1 MTRSRWSLAL
11 FAVVLPAF
19 LALTA
24 CTRTAEIPEDPPP
37 LPVKI
42 EKAARASFQPTLAL
56 LGVVRPGKEAEVAIP
71 SAGTLSYPARF
82 RNGLSSG
89 GAVRSGEVLARLEN
103 PDTTAQLAEAKLQV
117 ESADVELARYQR
129 GFDTGVV
136 AAAQLASFKAAAA
149 LAAQRLA
156 AARQRSSG
164 LDLRSPVAGWLLVEK
179 PLAPGA
185 EVAAGTLLARVAAGG
200 PPRVEAR
207 AAAGDRGRLHEGLGV
222 RFSLPGTPGTAGRGV
237 IREISPVLEAGG
249 TVPVVAEVTEG
260 AGLPAPGEGVE
271 ADVELDLRTGAIT
284 VPEEAL
290 VVSEGGS
297 SVFVVEGGTAR
308 RHAVSTG
315 GRGGGRIEVLS
326 GVSAGDKV
334 VVGGA
339 DLLSDGAKVEAID
352 EPPAAPPSPAAPG
365 GKAGR

>member
-11 FAVVLPAF
+11 FPVAFLPAF
-19 LALTA
+19 LALAA
-24 CTRTAEIPEDPPP
+24 CTGTAEIPEDPPP

-42 EKAARASFQPTLAL
+42 EKAARGSFQPTLAL

-71 SAGTLSYPARF
+71 SAGMLSYPARF

-89 GAVRSGEVLARLEN
+89 GAVRAGEVLARLEN
-103 PDTTAQLAEAKLQV
+103 PDTAAQLAEAKLQV

-136 AAAQLASFKAAAA
+136 AAAQLASYKAAAA

-207 AAAGDRGRLHEGLGV
+207 AAAGDARGCTRALECA
-222 RFSLPGTPGTAGRGV
+222 SASRGPPAP
-237 IREISPVLEAGG
+237 R
-249 TVPVVAEVTEG
+249 G
-260 AGLPAPGEGVE
+260 AG
-271 ADVELDLRTGAIT
+271 
-284 VPEEAL
+284 
-290 VVSEGGS
+290 
-297 SVFVVEGGTAR
+297 
-308 RHAVSTG
+308 
-315 GRGGGRIEVLS
+315 
-326 GVSAGDKV
+326 
-334 VVGGA
+334 
-339 DLLSDGAKVEAID
+339 
-352 EPPAAPPSPAAPG
+352 
-365 GKAGR
+365 